1 MKIGLNAAK
10 FKSNHE
16 LIFIYIMSIEIILIS
31 IDFIILLILSI
42 YLKFQTYF
50 RMSLHLMTY

>member
-1 MKIGLNAAK
+1 MKISLNAAK

-16 LIFIYIMSIEIILIS
+16 LIFIDIMSIEIILIA
-31 IDFIILLILSI
+31 IDFIILLILYF

-50 RMSLHLMTY
+50 QMSLHLMTY